1 MKNLRLENVVAAVR
15 GDYKGDSSLLRR
27 EVSAVTTDSR
37 KLVEGCL
44 FAAIPGERVDGH
56 AFIPAAFAGGAL
68 AALAEKMPE
77 EAAGPVILVPST
89 ETALKKLAAFY
100 RAQLPVTVLGITG
113 SVGKTTAKEMCASV
127 LAQRFN
133 TLKTEGNFNNEL
145 GVPLTLFRLREEH
158 EFAVVEMGVS
168 DFGEMRRL
176 TEMAQPDMA
185 LYTAI
190 GHAHL
195 ENFGDLQGVLRGK
208 GEMLEGMIGEG
219 PVFACGDDALLA
231 AWDAG
236 GKKKVLYGTGE
247 NCQVRAENV
256 RGLGLRG
263 TACDVVCG
271 ARRIPVVIPAF
282 GMHMIYAALGAAAV
296 GMHMGL
302 TDEQIAAGIAAYAP
316 VGSRSRTVD
325 TGYCTVIDDC
335 YNANPTSVAAALA
348 SLGQLK
354 GRRVCILG
362 DMLELGAQ
370 SEQLHFSVGELAAK
384 TGIEAVYACGE
395 RARAIAQGAC
405 AAPETRWFP
414 DRDALI
420 AALPELIRRGDTV
433 LVKASHSMQFEKIV
447 AALEAPDG
455 PRP

>member
-1 MKNLRLENVVAAVR
+1 MRNLSLENVVAAVR
-15 GDYKGDSSLLRR
+15 GDYRGDASLLRR

-37 KLVEGCL
+37 RLVDGCL

-56 AFIPAAFAGGAL
+56 SFIPAAFAGGAL
-68 AALAEKMPE
+68 AVLAEKQPE
-77 EAAGPVILVPST
+77 DPAGPVILVPST
-89 ETALKKLAAFY
+89 ENALKKLAAFY

-113 SVGKTTAKEMCASV
+113 SVGKTTAKEMCACV
-127 LAQRFN
+127 LSQRFN

-158 EFAVVEMGVS
+158 QVAVVEMGVS

-195 ENFGDLQGVLRGK
+195 ENFGDLPGVLRAK
-208 GEMLEGMIGEG
+208 GEMLEGMIGDG
-219 PVFACGDDALLA
+219 PVFACGDNALLA

-236 GKKKVLYGTGE
+236 GKKKILFGTGG
-247 NCQVRAENV
+247 NCDVRAENV
-256 RGLGLRG
+256 HGLGLKG
-263 TACDVVCG
+263 TACDIVSG

-282 GMHMIYAALGAAAV
+282 GSHMVFAALGAAAV
-296 GMHMGL
+296 GIHMGL
-302 TDEQIAAGIAAYAP
+302 TDEEIAAGIAAYAP
-316 VGSRSRTVD
+316 VGSRSRTID

-335 YNANPTSVAAALA
+335 YNANPTSMAAALA
-348 SLGQLK
+348 SLSGLG

-362 DMLELGAQ
+362 DMLELGEQ

-384 TGIEAVYACGE
+384 SGIDAVYACGE
-395 RARAIAQGAC
+395 RAGAIARGA
-405 AAPETRWFP
+405 AGAGETRWFP
-414 DRDALI
+414 DRAALI
-420 AALPELIRRGDTV
+420 AALPELIRRNDTV
-433 LVKASHSMQFEKIV
+433 LVKASHSMQFDKIV
-447 AALEAPDG
+447 EALEAIS
-455 PRP
+455 

>member
-15 GDYKGDSSLLRR
+15 GDWRGESSLLRR

-37 KLVEGCL
+37 QLSDGCL

-56 AFIPAAFAGGAL
+56 SFIPAAFAGGAL
-68 AALAEKMPE
+68 AVLAEKMPE
-77 EAAGPVILVPST
+77 NPAGPVILVPST

-113 SVGKTTAKEMCASV
+113 SVGKTTAKEMCAAV
-127 LAQRFN
+127 LSQRYN
-133 TLKTEGNFNNEL
+133 TLKTEKNFNNEL

-158 EFAVVEMGVS
+158 ELAVVEMGVS

-195 ENFGDLQGVLRGK
+195 ENFGDLAGVLRGK

-231 AWDAG
+231 QWDVG
-236 GKKKVLYGTGE
+236 KKKKVLFGTGD

-256 RGLGLRG
+256 RSLGLGG
-263 TACDVVCG
+263 TACDVVSDG
-271 ARRIPVVIPAF
+271 RRIPVVIPAF

-296 GMHMGL
+296 GLHMGL
-302 TDEQIAAGIAAYAP
+302 TDAEIAAGIAAYAP
-316 VGSRSRTVD
+316 VGSRSRTAE
-325 TGYCTVIDDC
+325 TARCTIVDDC

-348 SLGQLK
+348 SLGQLG

-362 DMLELGAQ
+362 DMLELGAE
-370 SEQLHFSVGELAAK
+370 SEALHFSVGELAAK
-384 TGIEAVYACGE
+384 TGIEAVYACG
-395 RARAIAQGAC
+395 ARAKAIFEGAA
-405 AAPETRWFP
+405 AAPISRWFP
-414 DRDALI
+414 DRESLI
-420 AALPELIRRGDTV
+420 AALPELIEPGDTV

-447 AALEAPDG
+447 AALEAL
-455 PRP
+455 

>member
-1 MKNLRLENVVAAVR
+1 MKNLTLENVVAAVR
-15 GDYKGDSSLLRR
+15 GDYKGDFSLLRR

-37 KLVEGCL
+37 SLSGGCL

-56 AFIPAAFAGGAL
+56 SFIPAAFAGGAL
-68 AALAEKMPE
+68 AALAEKLPE
-77 EAAGPVILVPST
+77 NPAGPVILVPST
-89 ETALKKLAAFY
+89 EAALKKLAAFY
-100 RAQLPVTVLGITG
+100 RAQLPVTVLGVTG
-113 SVGKTTAKEMCASV
+113 SVGKTTAKEMCAAV
-127 LAQRFN
+127 LSRRFN
-133 TLKTEGNFNNEL
+133 TLKTEKNFNNEL

-158 EFAVVEMGVS
+158 EVAVVEMGVS

-195 ENFGDLQGVLRGK
+195 ENFGDLNGVLRGK
-208 GEMLEGMIGEG
+208 AEMLEGIIGEG

-231 AWDAG
+231 AWDVG
-236 GKKKVLYGTGE
+236 RKKKVLFGTGD

-296 GMHMGL
+296 GLHMGL
-302 TDEQIAAGIAAYAP
+302 TDEEIAAGVAAYAP

-325 TGYCTVIDDC
+325 TGLCTVIDDC

-348 SLGQLK
+348 SLAQLDA
-354 GRRVCILG
+354 RRVCILG
-362 DMLELGAQ
+362 DMLELGAE
-370 SEQLHFSVGELAAK
+370 SEALHFSVGRRAAEA
-384 TGIEAVYACGE
+384 GIDAVFACGE
-395 RARAIAQGAC
+395 RARAIFEGAKDGTE
-405 AAPETRWFP
+405 ARWFA
-414 DRDALI
+414 DKESLI
-420 AALPELIRRGDTV
+420 AALPGLIQKGDAV

-447 AALEAPDG
+447 AALEAL
-455 PRP
+455 

>member
-1 MKNLRLENVVAAVR
+1 MKNLSLENVVAAVR
-15 GDYKGDSSLLRR
+15 GDYKGDASLLRR
-27 EVSAVTTDSR
+27 EVRAVTTDSR
-37 KLVEGCL
+37 QLSEGCL

-56 AFIPAAFAGGAL
+56 SFIPAAFAGGAL
-68 AALAEKMPE
+68 AVLAEKLPE
-77 EAAGPVILVPST
+77 ACAGPVILVPST
-89 ETALKKLAAFY
+89 ENALKKLAAFY
-100 RAQLPVTVLGITG
+100 RAQLPVTVLGVTG

-127 LAQRFN
+127 LSQRFC
-133 TLKTEGNFNNEL
+133 TLKTEKNFNNEL

-158 EFAVVEMGVS
+158 ELAVVEMGVS

-195 ENFGDLQGVLRGK
+195 ENFGDLEGVLRGK
-208 GEMLEGMIGEG
+208 GEMLEGMVGEG

-231 AWDAG
+231 AWDVG
-236 GKKKVLYGTGE
+236 KKKKVLFGTGE
-247 NCQVRAENV
+247 NCDVRAENV
-256 RGLGLRG
+256 RSLGLDG
-263 TACDVVCG
+263 TACEVVSG
-271 ARRIPVVIPAF
+271 GRRIPVEIPAF

-296 GMHMGL
+296 GLHMGL
-302 TDEQIAAGIAAYAP
+302 TDEEIAAGIAAYAP

-348 SLGQLK
+348 SLGQLG

-370 SEQLHFSVGELAAK
+370 SETLHRAVGALAAK
-384 TGIEAVYACGE
+384 TGIEAVYACGQ
-395 RARAIAQGAC
+395 RAKAVFEGA
-405 AAPETRWFP
+405 ADAPETRWFP
-414 DRDALI
+414 DKESLI
-420 AALPELIRRGDTV
+420 AALPELIRKGDTV

-447 AALEAPDG
+447 AALEAL
-455 PRP
+455 